1 MTWSADNPQVD
12 SVPKEARQRKRRL
25 APDVP
30 GEEDRKVRRRV
41 GGNPSS
47 VVPFRDGTNST
58 RSAPK
63 GEACHSLDG
72 LAEVAS
78 RLLDEL
84 AREREKRDLAA
95 ASLLELPAP
104 RVADHSPLAAQD
116 LWDVSIPVETRIEIS
131 DARSERRTK
140 RSQSE
145 GR

>member
-1 MTWSADNPQVD
+1 MTWSADDPQVD
-12 SVPKEARQRKRRL
+12 SAPKEARRLKRRL
-25 APDVP
+25 EPVGD
-30 GEEDRKVRRRV
+30 GEDGRNVRRRI
-41 GGNPSS
+41 GKNPTSA
-47 VVPFRDGTNST
+47 VPFRDATNSS
-58 RSAPK
+58 RRVPQ

-84 AREREKRDLAA
+84 AKEREKRDLAA
-95 ASLLELPAP
+95 ATLLELPTP
-104 RVADHSPLAAQD
+104 RVADQSPLAAQD